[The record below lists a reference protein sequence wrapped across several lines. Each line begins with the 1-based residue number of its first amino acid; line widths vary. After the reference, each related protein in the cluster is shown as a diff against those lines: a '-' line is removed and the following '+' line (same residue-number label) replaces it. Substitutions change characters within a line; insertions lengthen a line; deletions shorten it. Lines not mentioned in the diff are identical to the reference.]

1 MTTLAIIGSREFNDY
16 ELLKKH
22 IDTFVSDSKITITKI
37 VSGGAIG
44 ADKLGE
50 EYAKENEIPI
60 QIFYPN
66 WNKYGKRAGILRN
79 YDIIKSCD
87 IVIAFWNGISKGTK
101 HSIDISKKMGKKC
114 IIINYK

>member
-16 ELLKKH
+16 KLLKKH
-22 IDTFVSDSKITITKI
+22 IDTLTSDNKINITKI

-50 EYAKENEIPI
+50 EYARENKIPI
-60 QIFYPN
+60 EIFYPN

-79 YDIIKSCD
+79 YDIIKNCD
-87 IVIAFWNGISKGTK
+87 LVIAFWNGISKGTK
-101 HSIDISKKMGKKC
+101 HSIDISKEMEK
-114 IIINYK
+114 NVL